1 MEKKRAISVIMTA
14 LQIEAL
20 LREGMLEQAYDEL
33 NRLLE
38 KEPDNAHA
46 WYLLGGIYRRQQLWG
61 EAINAYSKAKMI
73 DPDGPAA
80 TAIEAIYEI
89 LDYNNMKLMNNP

>member
-1 MEKKRAISVIMTA
+1 MEKKQAISAIMTA

-20 LREGMLEQAYDEL
+20 LREGHLERAYDQL
-33 NRLLE
+33 HKLLE
-38 KEPDNAHA
+38 REPDNAHA

-61 EAINAYSKAKMI
+61 EAINAYNKAKMI
-73 DPDGPAA
+73 NPDGPAA

-89 LDYNNMKLMNNP
+89 LDYNNMKLTNP

>member
-1 MEKKRAISVIMTA
+1 MEKHKAISQLLTT
-14 LQIEAL
+14 LEIEAL
-20 LREGMLEQAYDEL
+20 LREGSLEQAYNQL

-38 KEPDNAHA
+38 REPGNAYG

-61 EAINAYSKAKMI
+61 DAINAYNKAKMI

-80 TAIEAIYEI
+80 VAIESIYEI
-89 LDYNNMKLMNNP
+89 LNFRNNDLLNP